1 MISFMFMH
9 KTPFK
14 DVLLALDYVLI
25 FSNRFFIL
33 VFIMFTIVIYGN
45 FSKVKRK
52 DMSYVFKKIIIQ
64 VIYFVCLTILKII

>member
-1 MISFMFMH
+1 MF
-9 KTPFK
+9 
-14 DVLLALDYVLI
+14 LLALDYVLI

-64 VIYFVCLTILKII
+64 VIYFVRLTELS